1 MTLGNINYS
10 MPNLTFGQKLTVK
23 MSDELVEYQACPLCG
38 GRDFPLILRADC
50 SAHARYSPELSGV
63 MNWHQCKNCA
73 HVFRSGYYTEKAL
86 GVVFRGTNENQKVGF
101 DLERQRIVS
110 AQMVEKVLPFK
121 AEGGWL
127 DVGFGNGSLLFT
139 AHEYGFT
146 PVGLDLR
153 QQSVDELRK
162 FGLTAYC
169 VDIAKLELEQKMAVI
184 SMADV
189 LEHMPFPKDGLTA
202 AYNSLEPS
210 GVLFVSLPNM
220 GSAIWKMLDASKSN
234 PYWGEIE
241 HYHNF
246 SRTRLYS
253 LLKEHGFEP
262 VRYGI
267 SQRYRAC
274 MEIISIKQ

>member
-1 MTLGNINYS
+1 MAVGSIKYTMPNMTLGR
-10 MPNLTFGQKLTVK
+10 PVAVK
-23 MSDELVEYQACPLCG
+23 IDDELIDYKSCPLCG
-38 GRDFPLILRADC
+38 GVDFPLIRRADC
-50 SAHARYSPELSGV
+50 SSHPRYSSELSRV
-63 MNWHQCKNCA
+63 INWHQCKSCA

-110 AQMVEKVLPFK
+110 AAMIEKVLPYK
-121 AEGGWL
+121 SEGGWL

-139 AHEYGFT
+139 AHEYGFS
-146 PVGLDLR
+146 PIGLDLR
-153 QQSVDELRK
+153 QQSVDDLQK

-169 VDIAKLELEQKMAVI
+169 MDIASLQLQEKMAVI

-189 LEHMPFPKDGLTA
+189 LEHMPFPKQGLAA
-202 AYNSLEPS
+202 AYKNLEPS
-210 GVLFVSLPNM
+210 GVLFISLPNL
-220 GSAIWKMLDASKSN
+220 GSAIWKMLDASQSN

-253 LLKEHGFEP
+253 LLLDHGFAP
-262 VRYGI
+262 KRYGI

-274 MEIISIKQ
+274 MEIIAVKQ